1 MIYLYVLRVE
11 PYIWEITYLD
21 FRLFERLDEEA
32 YSVFE
37 DKSLM
42 SLSYVPDD
50 LVCRDRQEEYFA
62 SMLTRGVAENFLPP
76 MIRVFGRTGSGKTA
90 VVRSVLE
97 RFSRYRGEVFRQFY
111 VNLKSCRTVFS
122 AGNAL
127 LSAICGRRVPVN
139 LGFDRAFTEIWDELR
154 GLKGEGGRLYV
165 CLVLDEVDSIFMDK
179 HFDPSDFFYRFIRPQ
194 MYLGDVDIK
203 ICLVLITNNPLVL
216 EDNLDA
222 RVKSS
227 MGSEMIMFPRYSRE
241 ELTEILR
248 ARLDGAFG
256 PEMVEVGVVEE
267 CADLVAKKTG
277 DARKAIDLLRVSGE
291 IANELKTRVTVDC
304 VQLAM
309 ERVERD
315 WIQEELMDLKFNS
328 AIILSC
334 IAVLSIEKEKTSTR
348 ELYYTY
354 KNATIVGD
362 KEKIRR
368 LSERRILDIVK
379 ELASG
384 GLISTWNVSKGRG
397 GYGKEIKMNIDPQ
410 KVLDFYKQRS
420 VKHRFYIEATKTI

>member
-1 MIYLYVLRVE
+1 MFVDM
-11 PYIWEITYLD
+11 D
-21 FRLFERLDEEA
+21 FRLFEKFDRGA
-32 YSVFE
+32 YSVFR
-37 DKSLM
+37 DKGLL
-42 SLSYVPDD
+42 SLSYVPDV
-50 LVCRDRQEEYFA
+50 LVCRGEEEGYFA
-62 SMLTRGVAENFLPP
+62 MILARGVGENFLPP
-76 MIRVFGRTGSGKTA
+76 VIRVFGGTGSGKTA

-97 RFSRYRGEVFRQFY
+97 RFERYRGDVFRHFY

-122 AGNAL
+122 AANAV

-139 LGFDRAFTEIWDELR
+139 LGLDRAFTEIWDELR
-154 GLKGEGGRLYV
+154 GLRSEGRRFV
-165 CLVLDEVDSIFMDK
+165 CLVLDEVDSIFMDM
-179 HFDPSDFFYRFIRPQ
+179 HYDPSDFFYRFIRPQ
-194 MYLGDVDIK
+194 MYLGGADIK

-248 ARLDGAFG
+248 ARLPGAFR
-256 PEMVEVGVVEE
+256 PEMVEVRVVDL
-267 CADLVAKKTG
+267 CAELVADKTG
-277 DARKAIDLLRVSGE
+277 DARRTIDLLRVSGE

-309 ERVERD
+309 EKVERD

-397 GYGKEIKMNIDPQ
+397 GYGKEIKMNTDPQ
-410 KVLDFYKQRS
+410 RVLDFYKQRS